1 MHVLVMAKAPEPGRV
16 KTRLCPPCDPVEAAI
31 LAEAALADTCDAVA
45 RSGARRRVVALDGE
59 PGRWLPPSF
68 EVITQR
74 GRSLD
79 ERLANAWVDT
89 GGPGVQIGMDT
100 PQVTPAA
107 LDGALALLDAPS
119 TTALLGPA
127 VDGGWWAIGLER
139 PDPRVFR
146 GVPMSAPYTGAAQRR
161 RLRALGHRVAELAP
175 MRDVDRIEDA
185 LAVARV
191 APASRFAE
199 TLDGM
204 ARITASQSVA

>member
-1 MHVLVMAKAPEPGRV
+1 
-16 KTRLCPPCDPVEAAI
+16 
-31 LAEAALADTCDAVA
+31 
-45 RSGARRRVVALDGE
+45 
-59 PGRWLPPSF
+59 
-68 EVITQR
+68 
-74 GRSLD
+74 
-79 ERLANAWVDT
+79 
-89 GGPGVQIGMDT
+89 MDT

-107 LDGALALLDAPS
+107 LDGALAFLDAPS